1 LVSLSLSKGDA
12 FYSTADSKL
21 YVDVDGNGTISQGA
35 DFVISTASVAAGDL
49 NFSITGGAGANVL
62 TGGAGADTIDGQGG
76 IDSITGGAGSDRLTG
91 GAAVD
96 TFVLTSTSGTDTIT
110 DFTAG
115 AGGDVLQVDISD
127 LGLAGS
133 DHFEGAAAAVNATG
147 SQEIV
152 VLTASYATDADA
164 AAAIAATVTTD
175 GLAMVIVYHNTTT
188 GKVHVIHTTNSNTG
202 ANVSHLA
209 TLDNITTLAGLT
221 ASDVTNFGGR
231 P

>member
-1 LVSLSLSKGDA
+1 MAVQLMQSRVNSKGQ
-12 FYSTADSKL
+12 S
-21 YVDVDGNGTISQGA
+21 
-35 DFVISTASVAAGDL
+35 
-49 NFSITGGAGANVL
+49 L
-62 TGGAGADTIDGQGG
+62 TLCPET
-76 IDSITGGAGSDRLTG
+76 
-91 GAAVD
+91 
-96 TFVLTSTSGTDTIT
+96 
-110 DFTAG
+110 
-115 AGGDVLQVDISD
+115 
-127 LGLAGS
+127 AGS

-221 ASDVTNFGGR
+221 ASDATNFGGR